1 MEKDLQ
7 VVGFRI
13 GNETFGVRIASVREI
28 VRVPE
33 ITSVPS
39 APETVEGVIN
49 LRGKIIPVMDL
60 RKRFGHVDIQ
70 PDKKNRILVVELD
83 NKLIGLIVNA
93 ASEVL
98 KIPPSD
104 IEAPGSVFAEGESN
118 YVTGVG
124 KAERTAD
131 HFVGRQQI
139 VAPAGSQKTRGGRGH
154 SGYREVALGPALPA
168 CQPADGSPH
177 APTMGTITAQIQ
189 LTEAEL
195 KLLQTLVYQECGMF
209 FDERRSHFLKDR
221 LAAPP
226 ESLPDGFF
234 LQLLSPVDQPR
245 REERAGAAAGESDRQ
260 RDELFPQSSAARPAA
275 KRRPGRNSEEETGT
289 PRLEHRGCGARVVRP
304 GRKRTPWRF

>member
-33 ITSVPS
+33 ITAVPS

-70 PDKKNRILVVELD
+70 PDKKNRILVVELN
-83 NKLIGLIVNA
+83 NKLVGLIVNA

-104 IEAPGSVFAEGESN
+104 IEAPGSVFAEGESS

-124 KAERTAD
+124 KLK
-131 HFVGRQQI
+131 GRLI
-139 VAPAGSQKTRGGRGH
+139 ILLDVS
-154 SGYREVALGPALPA
+154 
-168 CQPADGSPH
+168 
-177 APTMGTITAQIQ
+177 
-189 LTEAEL
+189 
-195 KLLQTLVYQECGMF
+195 KLLHQQEV
-209 FDERRSHFLKDR
+209 K
-221 LAAPP
+221 
-226 ESLPDGFF
+226 
-234 LQLLSPVDQPR
+234 
-245 REERAGAAAGESDRQ
+245 
-260 RDELFPQSSAARPAA
+260 
-275 KRRPGRNSEEETGT
+275 
-289 PRLEHRGCGARVVRP
+289 RLEEAAEIVGTA
-304 GRKRTPWRF
+304 K